1 MKNNYFNISFVY
13 VLFLLFSFSYGIN
26 VALLDFE
33 DVTPDNESHS
43 YKEFSNEFS
52 ENLSDILT
60 SDLST
65 AAVIDFYPR
74 KQLNRE
80 LKLVRSNLFKSLR
93 KELDKSIIRTIDDR
107 KINKIIADASN
118 KEFSP
123 QKISILRNHLKNSIF
138 SVTKHITKDILSVN
152 KLTDDGLS
160 ELNIGDIHDFI
171 ENVTDDWVS
180 TSTFPGFIASS
191 GKTEFS
197 IFGRYKIKDDQIL
210 MKIEI
215 YDMADFSLYKE
226 MNISGNVSAP
236 NIIIKEIEYKILK
249 SFGHE
254 LNDFQ
259 KLFLCKFD
267 TSLYNK
273 KKGTFYFSDNLVVS
287 NIDTLAAKLNILDI
301 EKFKISFIKN
311 FISDIKSLDLS
322 YKLKF
327 SDEDNLYK
335 VYSTGAVG
343 DDSFMINV
351 LKNKWSSSPRFS
363 SNEEGQMESNRGSE
377 MLVKINYSDIEQ
389 ISFVKEKNNLLKN
402 ITIYGFITAVG
413 YLISVW
419 AL

>member
-43 YKEFSNEFS
+43 YQEFSNEFS

-60 SDLST
+60 SDLSK

-107 KINKIIADASN
+107 EINKIIANASN

-171 ENVTDDWVS
+171 ANVTDDWVS

-236 NIIIKEIEYKILK
+236 NIIVKEIEYKILK

-267 TSLYNK
+267 TSLYDK